1 MRVGF
6 VQFDPKIL
14 EVEGNVDAALRLI
27 GGKRADLI
35 VLPELFNTGYNF
47 RNQGEVASVAE
58 PVPEGAT
65 TQALKEFSKRDG
77 MMVVAGVAE
86 RKGRSLYNS
95 AVVVKNGKYMGTY
108 RKVHLFYNEK
118 KFFKPGLEFKVFGK
132 VGVMVCFDWYFPESA
147 RSLMLKGAEVIA
159 HPSNLVLS
167 NCPEAMK
174 TRALENRVYAVTAD
188 RVGIERGLRYIGQSE
203 IVNPRGLIIYRASAT
218 KEECVVRKIDLAMAR
233 NKTVTPRNNLLRD
246 RMPQAYSR

>member
-6 VQFDPKIL
+6 VQLNPRLLD
-14 EVEGNVDAALRLI
+14 VEGNVNAAFRLMER
-27 GGKRADLI
+27 KRADLI

-47 RNQGEVASVAE
+47 VNRRQAASVAE
-58 PVPEGAT
+58 QIPEGGT
-65 TQALKEFSKRDG
+65 TQALKDFSNRDG
-77 MMVVAGVAE
+77 LLVVAGIAE
-86 RKGRSLYNS
+86 RRGTTLYNS
-95 AVVVKNGKYMGTY
+95 AVVVRDGKYLGTY
-108 RKVHLFYNEK
+108 RKVHLFSNEK

-174 TRALENRVYAVTAD
+174 TRALENRVFTVTAD
-188 RVGIERGLRYIGQSE
+188 RVGEERGLRFIGQSE
-203 IVNPRGLIIYRASAT
+203 IVNPRGRVIYRAST
-218 KEECVVRKIDLAMAR
+218 NEEEYVVREIDLGMAR
-233 NKTVTPRNNLLRD
+233 NKAVTSRNNLLRD
-246 RMPQAYSR
+246 RMPQAYSQ

>member
-1 MRVGF
+1 MHVGF
-6 VQFDPKIL
+6 VQLDPKIL
-14 EVEGNVDAALRLI
+14 DVEGNVDTALHLI

-47 RNQGEVASVAE
+47 RNRGEVAGVAE

-65 TQALKEFSKRDG
+65 TQALMEFSKLDG
-77 MMVVAGVAE
+77 TMVVAGVAE

-95 AVVVKNGKYMGTY
+95 VVVLKDGKYMGTY

-118 KFFKPGLEFKVFGK
+118 KFFKSGLEFKVFGN

-188 RVGIERGLRYIGQSE
+188 RVGIERGLRFIGQSE
-203 IVNPRGLIIYRASAT
+203 IVNPRGQIIYRASAT
-218 KEECVVRKIDLAMAR
+218 KEECVVRKIDLATAR

-246 RMPQAYSR
+246 RVPQAYSR

>member
-1 MRVGF
+1 MHVGF

-14 EVEGNVDAALRLI
+14 DVEGNVDAALRLI
-27 GGKRADLI
+27 GRKRADLI

-47 RNQGEVASVAE
+47 RNQREVASVAE

-77 MMVVAGVAE
+77 TMVVAGVAE
-86 RKGRSLYNS
+86 RKGTSLYNS
-95 AVVVKNGKYMGTY
+95 AVVVKDGKYMGTY

-118 KFFKPGLEFKVFGK
+118 KFFKPGHEFKVFGN

-159 HPSNLVLS
+159 HPSNLVLAKLS
-167 NCPEAMK
+167 
-174 TRALENRVYAVTAD
+174 
-188 RVGIERGLRYIGQSE
+188 
-203 IVNPRGLIIYRASAT
+203 
-218 KEECVVRKIDLAMAR
+218 
-233 NKTVTPRNNLLRD
+233 
-246 RMPQAYSR
+246 